1 MQATKFNNKLFKD
14 IMVATGKDSGE
25 VDGESDEAKQL
36 REKKSKLKKKE
47 MLVVVKSD
55 SVASVDAL
63 IDAFEELELMDDE
76 SVVNVRVVSS
86 GVGDVGAIDVVMA
99 SVEAPDMMLQSREA
113 EINEVAK
120 VSERSC
126 FGSCFVMDNPLAQKI
141 CA

>member
-14 IMVATGKDSGE
+14 VMVATGKDSGE

-76 SVVNVRVVSS
+76 
-86 GVGDVGAIDVVMA
+86 
-99 SVEAPDMMLQSREA
+99 REA